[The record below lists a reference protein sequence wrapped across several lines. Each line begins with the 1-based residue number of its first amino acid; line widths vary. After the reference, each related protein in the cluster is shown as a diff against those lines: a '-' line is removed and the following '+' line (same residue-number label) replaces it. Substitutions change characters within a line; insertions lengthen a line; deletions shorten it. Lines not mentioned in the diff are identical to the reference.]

1 MVDFFKETREFVS
14 GVASDAV
21 NFPKTKTGWPAY
33 KQAAIEF
40 YNDTRDELFSFRKAK
55 LYPAASETGAQLQ
68 DLLTQDTSTEKT
80 EKLLALK
87 QQTADTLGP
96 VAEAQWE
103 KGARAALWT
112 MGAAALTAVAS
123 FAFAP
128 TLAVIVPVL
137 AVAATGFTA
146 VAKFFTNGFR
156 AAGAVE
162 KFSAKIDSEV
172 IGMASGDNRA
182 AVFAAPAF
190 QQALVEKG
198 VLKNVFDL
206 GAKRS
211 PKKEANYAALVAKLP
226 KPEAKPAPA
235 PEAPAA

>member
-33 KQAAIEF
+33 KQAIVEF

-55 LYPAASETGAQLQ
+55 LYPAASETGAQLEN
-68 DLLTQDTSTEKT
+68 LLKQDTTTEKT
-80 EKLLALK
+80 ESLLALK
-87 QQTADTLGP
+87 QQAVDTLGP
-96 VAEAQWE
+96 VAENQWE
-103 KGARAALWT
+103 KGARAGLWT
-112 MGAAALTAVAS
+112 MGAVALTAVAS
-123 FAFAP
+123 FAIAP

-137 AVAATGFTA
+137 AVAAGGAVT

-172 IGMASGDNRA
+172 IGMASGENRA

-226 KPEAKPAPA
+226 KPEPKPAPA
-235 PEAPAA
+235 PAAPSA

>member
-21 NFPKTKTGWPAY
+21 NFPKTKTRWPVY
-33 KQAAIEF
+33 KDAAVEF
-40 YNDTRDELFSFRKAK
+40 YRDTKDELFSFRAAK
-55 LYPAASETGAQLQ
+55 LYPAASETGAQLEA
-68 DLLTQDTSTEKT
+68 LLKQDTTTEKT

-87 QQTADTLGP
+87 QQTVDTLGP

-103 KGARAALWT
+103 KGARAGLWT
-112 MGAAALTAVAS
+112 LGAAALTALT
-123 FAFAP
+123 AFAVAP
-128 TLAVIVPVL
+128 VAVIAAPV
-137 AVAATGFTA
+137 AVVALGAAA
-146 VAKFFTNGFR
+146 VVKFFTNGFR

-198 VLKNVFDL
+198 VLKNVFEL

-211 PKKEANYAALVAKLP
+211 PKKEANYAALVAKLQ
-226 KPEAKPAPA
+226 KPAPQ
-235 PEAPAA
+235 PAPAAPTA

>member
-1 MVDFFKETREFVS
+1 MK
-14 GVASDAV
+14 
-21 NFPKTKTGWPAY
+21 
-33 KQAAIEF
+33 
-40 YNDTRDELFSFRKAK
+40 
-55 LYPAASETGAQLQ
+55 
-68 DLLTQDTSTEKT
+68 QDTTTEKT
-80 EKLLALK
+80 ESLLALK
-87 QQTADTLGP
+87 QAAVDTLGP
-96 VAEAQWE
+96 VAENQWE

-112 MGAAALTAVAS
+112 MGAVALTAVAS

-128 TLAVIVPVL
+128 TLAVIAPVL
-137 AVAATGFTA
+137 AVAAGGAVA

-172 IGMASGDNRA
+172 IGMASGENRA

-190 QQALVEKG
+190 QQALVDKG

-226 KPEAKPAPA
+226 KPEAQPAPA
-235 PEAPAA
+235 PAAPAA